1 MFGAIFSITFDSTVA
16 ETDGAMSVGGN
27 VVIVSDENEGLAL
40 FVKFVEEAKDL
51 GTGGRIEITRGFVG
65 EDDQGIVDEGAGDGD
80 ALLLAAGKF
89 EGFVVEAILQ
99 ANEDGQSRG
108 NFATLLFRPILV
120 IERDF
125 DILEDRQLLDKIIG
139 LENEPEPSAADGG
152 EGVVLHARDILAAQE
167 ILTRGGPIEAAEQ
180 IEHGGLAT
188 TGRSHDANVIGG
200 LDLDGY
206 PAKSFDGYGT
216 HLVGFCDA
224 GELDDGS
231 H

>member
-1 MFGAIFSITFDSTVA
+1 
-16 ETDGAMSVGGN
+16 MSVGGN
-27 VVIVSDENEGLAL
+27 VVVVGDKDEGLTL
-40 FVKFVEEAKDL
+40 FVKLVEETKDL
-51 GTGGRIEITRGFVG
+51 SARKRIEIARGFVG
-65 EDDQGIVDEGAGDGD
+65 EDHQGIVDERAGDGD

-125 DILEDRQLLDKIIG
+125 DILKDGQLLDKVIG

-152 EGVVLHARDILAAQE
+152 EGVVLHARDVLAAQE

-188 TGRSHDANVIGG
+188 TGRSHDANVIAD
-200 LDLDGY
+200 LDLNGY
-206 PAKSFDGYGT
+206 PTKSFDGDGT
-216 HLVGFCDA
+216 HLVSFYDA
-224 GELDDGS
+224 GELDDGG